1 MNDTLVFIENRN
13 AVIKKASLEALS
25 TANLLTAQA
34 GGGKVS
40 ALIIGKNSDGLIG
53 TIKEYGPDIIY
64 MIDSADADIYN
75 AKIYTNIMLKCMESA
90 KPKLVLSAHTSM
102 ATDFLPMSAAL
113 TGAGMVTDCIEIKI
127 EGGKLK
133 AKKPIYA
140 GKIIAEFESASDI
153 CFVTLRPK
161 VFKIEKKQKE
171 SVVEKLAI
179 SIDKSKIKA
188 VLKNTLKAESEE
200 MDVSEADVIVS
211 GGRGVKGPEGFQPLH
226 ELAKLL
232 NGAVGASRSAVDS
245 GWISHPHQVGQTGK
259 TVSPNLYLACGISG
273 KIQHLAGMSSSKHIV
288 AVNKDPEAPIFGL
301 CDLGIIGD
309 LFKVIPATLE
319 EIKKRK

>member
-1 MNDTLVFIENRN
+1 MSDILVFIENRGGT
-13 AVIKKASLEALS
+13 IKKASLEALS
-25 TANLLTAQA
+25 TANLLAQTA
-34 GGGKVS
+34 GGKVS
-40 ALIIGKNSDGLIG
+40 ALIIGKNSEGLAA
-53 TIKEYGPDIIY
+53 TIKEYGPDTIY

-75 AKIYTNIMLKCMESA
+75 PEIYKNIMLKAVESA
-90 KPKLVLSAHTSM
+90 KPKFVFAAHTSM
-102 ATDFLPMSAAL
+102 ATDFLPLSAAL
-113 TGAGMVTDCIEIKI
+113 LGAGMLTDCIEIKI
-127 EGGKLK
+127 DGGNLK

-140 GKIIAEFESASDI
+140 GKVIADFEFASDI
-153 CFVTLRPK
+153 CFLTLRPN
-161 VFKIEKKQKE
+161 VFKAEKKPRESKIEK
-171 SVVEKLAI
+171 LMI

-188 VLKNTLKAESEE
+188 TLKDTVKSESEE

-226 ELAKLL
+226 DLAKLL

-245 GWISHPHQVGQTGK
+245 GWIGHHHQVGQTGK
-259 TVSPNLYLACGISG
+259 TVSPNLYIACGISG
-273 KIQHLAGMSSSKHIV
+273 KIQHLAGMSSSKHII

-309 LFKVIPATLE
+309 LFKIIPAAVE